1 MMKTRSR
8 LAEVRK
14 QRKIPVA
21 ELARSIGVSRQ
32 TVYAIE
38 DGSYVPN
45 TAVALRLSR
54 ELGVTVEELFSLD
67 EPSEGPVRADLLRH
81 DDGEPVQEGQPVRLC
96 WVADRLIA
104 VPSSA
109 LLPAYLP
116 QSDGVVGERSSGGVS
131 IASPFSASGEQLLLA
146 GCDPALSLIGELL
159 RPAGIDIIGV
169 PAPSHRALDWLQ
181 EGKVHAA
188 GSHLLDA
195 ASGTYNVP
203 FVRRMFPQGAVRVIT
218 FATWQQG
225 LLVKPGNGKR
235 LTGISDLARKGVRFV
250 NREEGSGSRKLLDSG
265 LLAAGISPQSIRGY
279 NWCAAGHLEVARRIA
294 AGEAD
299 AGIATES
306 AARCFGLDFVPLAV
320 ERFDLTMTAAFS
332 RSPVAETFLNT
343 LNASVLRVKLKVIAG
358 CDTSETG
365 KVQL

>member
-1 MMKTRSR
+1 
-8 LAEVRK
+8 
-14 QRKIPVA
+14 
-21 ELARSIGVSRQ
+21 
-32 TVYAIE
+32 
-38 DGSYVPN
+38 
-45 TAVALRLSR
+45 
-54 ELGVTVEELFSLD
+54 
-67 EPSEGPVRADLLRH
+67 
-81 DDGEPVQEGQPVRLC
+81 
-96 WVADRLIA
+96 
-104 VPSSA
+104 
-109 LLPAYLP
+109 
-116 QSDGVVGERSSGGVS
+116 
-131 IASPFSASGEQLLLA
+131 
-146 GCDPALSLIGELL
+146 
-159 RPAGIDIIGV
+159 
-169 PAPSHRALDWLQ
+169 
-181 EGKVHAA
+181 
-188 GSHLLDA
+188 
-195 ASGTYNVP
+195 
-203 FVRRMFPQGAVRVIT
+203 
-218 FATWQQG
+218 
-225 LLVKPGNGKR
+225 VKPGNGKR

-343 LNASVLRVKLKVIAG
+343 LNASVLRAKLKVIAG